1 MRSRF
6 LLLPPPLASV
16 SKIKAR
22 SDAVAR
28 CRGWRLNLVPK
39 AEDAVRQRRADR
51 ATKPIAKVPANMANG
66 ATPRRNKRS
75 LPGRVN
81 NHGNGHGGDR
91 YANKRMMLD

>member
-1 MRSRF
+1 M
-6 LLLPPPLASV
+6 
-16 SKIKAR
+16 
-22 SDAVAR
+22 
-28 CRGWRLNLVPK
+28 NLVPK